1 MYSIPR
7 YETNEMKEIN
17 RKEGY
22 KKRKRTFIVLLL
34 SRIQSSVSCHVYP
47 LLSEK
52 YIENVLFGNNKPK
65 ENLSIEHTVP
75 HSLRFVIKLRQV
87 ETPVLSLSRSSTR
100 ARETGSRR

>member
-1 MYSIPR
+1 M
-7 YETNEMKEIN
+7 
-17 RKEGY
+17 
-22 KKRKRTFIVLLL
+22 FIVLLL

-47 LLSEK
+47 VLSEK

-100 ARETGSRR
+100 ARETGSRRWLSSSKQEIDLRENN